1 MTSLTPE
8 KTNDEALSLFRP
20 CFVSRSE
27 KEKII
32 AIKNNYLIQANF
44 KITPNLV
51 TMNQEKYCRERYLK
65 SVHRST
71 PLLCCLD
78 YLLWQIHVKFF
89 KTLELVKQVSHLT

>member
-1 MTSLTPE
+1 MTCLTPE

-20 CFVSRSE
+20 RFVSRSE

-32 AIKNNYLIQANF
+32 AIKNNHLIQANF

-51 TMNQEKYCRERYLK
+51 TMNQENYCRERYLK
-65 SVHRST
+65 FVHKST

-89 KTLELVKQVSHLT
+89 